1 MKSFLGN
8 FYRHLAIFFWSH
20 WFCSSLIWL
29 VIGMSCG
36 FPPMQKGGSLIS
48 RMRCSSLFWKQKLGS
63 AHFISFSSKSN
74 GVPQNVI
81 IELYGKKRK
90 GEWRRYFLGLVNCH
104 ANLRINVWSNNR
116 LILLT
121 LKKNKSL
128 APSTSNF
135 FAMDKIEEVGPPYFS
150 FKCLRHASFAKISMQ
165 DGCCPDVCLA
175 LTIQFYCFNSPIRE
189 MKWSWVLG

>member
-1 MKSFLGN
+1 MKVSKSIIFLVKSFLGN

-121 LKKNKSL
+121 LKKINHWRHL
-128 APSTSNF
+128 LVNF
-135 FAMDKIEEVGPPYFS
+135 CNGQDRGGGSAILFIQMFTTCIVCENFNPRWLLPRCLSS
-150 FKCLRHASFAKISMQ
+150 FNN
-165 DGCCPDVCLA
+165 
-175 LTIQFYCFNSPIRE
+175 TILLF
-189 MKWSWVLG
+189 